1 MNNIGPN
8 IDFNI
13 TKWSDTLKQFVGKL
27 STNCLSLF
35 DHFVI
40 LKSILGPILFNLCVV
55 DVVDASFLSTVALI
69 RIVLTGIFEVFLTI

>member
-1 MNNIGPN
+1 MVRHTQTIRRQ
-8 IDFNI
+8 I
-13 TKWSDTLKQFVGKL
+13 VE
-27 STNCLSLF
+27 NCLSLF